1 MTKKEKIIGYG
12 MLFFATYGLCS
23 FIDDIVSIIIMVVT

>member
-23 FIDDIVSIIIMVVT
+23 LVDDIISIIMMVVA